1 MSTKQKLPRTDKTEL
16 RRLLILDAA
25 LTCFIQHGFHQT
37 SMRDIATAAGVSLG
51 NLYNHFSGKEAL
63 IIEIAAL
70 EATEL
75 QPLIEGLRTEPDAI
89 AALDIFV
96 RRYLAN
102 CMQQE
107 TVVLTIEVMAE
118 AVRNPS
124 VAQHFADNR
133 QHLAAAL
140 AHVLQRAADKGSA
153 PGVWQAEEAAEAVL
167 DIIEGAAF
175 RAVLLPGTT
184 APATVETVLRAVQAL
199 LGVRRLHA

>member
-1 MSTKQKLPRTDKTEL
+1 MSTKQKLPRSNKTEL
-16 RRLLILDAA
+16 RRLHILDTA
-25 LTCFIQHGFHQT
+25 LTCFIQQGFHQT

-70 EATEL
+70 EAAEL
-75 QPLIEGLRTEPDAI
+75 QLLIEGLRTEPDAI
-89 AALDIFV
+89 AALDVFV

-118 AVRNPS
+118 AVRNPP

-133 QHLAAAL
+133 RHLAAAL
-140 AHVLQRAADKGSA
+140 AHALQRAADTGSA
-153 PGVWQAEEAAEAVL
+153 PGVWLAAEAAEAVL

-175 RAVLLPGTT
+175 RTVLLPATA
-184 APATVETVLRAVQAL
+184 APATVETVLRTVQAL
-199 LGVRRLHA
+199 LGVRSRHA

>member
-16 RRLLILDAA
+16 RRLHILDAA
-25 LTCFIQHGFHQT
+25 LACFIQQGFHQT

-70 EATEL
+70 EAAEL
-75 QPLIEGLRTEPDAI
+75 QPLIEGLRAEPDAI
-89 AALDIFV
+89 VALDIFV

-118 AVRNPS
+118 AVRNPP

-133 QHLAAAL
+133 QHLAVAL
-140 AHVLQRAADKGSA
+140 AHVLQRAADMGSA
-153 PGVWQAEEAAEAVL
+153 PGVWQAVEAAEAVL

-175 RAVLLPGTT
+175 RAVLLPATA
-184 APATVETVLRAVQAL
+184 APAMVETVLRTVQAL
-199 LGVRRLHA
+199 LGLRRQHA

>member
-1 MSTKQKLPRTDKTEL
+1 MSTKQKLPRSDKTEL
-16 RRLLILDAA
+16 RRLHILDAA
-25 LTCFIQHGFHQT
+25 LTCFTQHGFHQT

-70 EATEL
+70 EAAEL
-75 QPLIEGLRTEPDAI
+75 QLLIEGLRTEPDAI
-89 AALDIFV
+89 AALDVFV

-118 AVRNPS
+118 AVRNPR

-133 QHLAAAL
+133 RYLAVAL
-140 AHVLQRAADKGSA
+140 
-153 PGVWQAEEAAEAVL
+153 
-167 DIIEGAAF
+167 
-175 RAVLLPGTT
+175 
-184 APATVETVLRAVQAL
+184 
-199 LGVRRLHA
+199 

>member
-1 MSTKQKLPRTDKTEL
+1 MSTKQKLPRTDKNEL
-16 RRLLILDAA
+16 RRLHILDAA
-25 LTCFIQHGFHQT
+25 LTCFIKHGFHQT

-153 PGVWQAEEAAEAVL
+153 PGVWQAVEAAEAVL

-184 APATVETVLRAVQAL
+184 APATVETVLRVVQAL
-199 LGVRRLHA
+199 LGVRRQHA